1 MATRIRFE
9 LTIFAVTGRHVRPLH
24 HRAATYFISIS
35 GIALFVKAKI
45 TTSPGLY
52 FLKISGM
59 VLPYERI
66 GEEHNGLFT
75 GQRRYSFP
83 LWV

>member
-1 MATRIRFE
+1 
-9 LTIFAVTGRHVRPLH
+9 
-24 HRAATYFISIS
+24 
-35 GIALFVKAKI
+35 
-45 TTSPGLY
+45 
-52 FLKISGM
+52 M